1 MGSKKQTQESSVNYN
16 TQSHSTETRNP
27 FTSEKMKGEYN
38 NYLDTARNNYANTLN
53 STNKLSGL
61 LDQKLQQGGIG
72 DTSYFKQAWDQAQ
85 GIDQSNLQKMN
96 SADLNPYND
105 EVTRNYVDAS
115 NKAAYLANGANVNQ
129 MMGNMIRSGMANG
142 SGHQTAAAKVGAQ
155 LAANI
160 NAQNQATYMARQNQL
175 EENALRA
182 NNQLGNFYNTL
193 ANIGIDYARLNQQD
207 LNTLL
212 NAYNNIYSAQNNAIN
227 MYGQAVQMGAD
238 PTVVQDSTA
247 SGSQRGTVTNKS
259 GGGLGG
265 ALGDIFGLGTSLY
278 AGFGRR

>member
-1 MGSKKQTQESSVNYN
+1 
-16 TQSHSTETRNP
+16 
-27 FTSEKMKGEYN
+27 MKSAYN
-38 NYLDTARNNYANTLN
+38 NYLGTAQDNYKNVLN
-53 STNKLSGL
+53 STNKLNGM
-61 LDQKLQQGGIG
+61 LDQYMTNGGIG

-85 GIDQSNLQKMN
+85 GIDQSNLKKMN

-115 NKAAYLANGANVNQ
+115 NRAAYLANGANVNQ

-212 NAYNNIYSAQNNAIN
+212 SAYNNIYSAQNSALGQL
-227 MYGQAVQMGAD
+227 GQAVQMGAD
-238 PTVVQDSTA
+238 PTTTSDSTA
-247 SGSQRGTVTNKS
+247 SGTQHGTTTQKS
-259 GGGLGG
+259 GGGFGSVLGNLIG
-265 ALGDIFGLGTSLY
+265 AGINRFT
-278 AGFGRR
+278 AF

>member
-1 MGSKKQTQESSVNYN
+1 M
-16 TQSHSTETRNP
+16 
-27 FTSEKMKGEYN
+27 
-38 NYLDTARNNYANTLN
+38 
-53 STNKLSGL
+53 
-61 LDQKLQQGGIG
+61 
-72 DTSYFKQAWDQAQ
+72 
-85 GIDQSNLQKMN
+85 
-96 SADLNPYND
+96 
-105 EVTRNYVDAS
+105 DAS
-115 NKAAYLANGANVNQ
+115 NKAAVLANGANVNQ

-175 EENALRA
+175 EQNALAA

-212 NAYNNIYSAQNNAIN
+212 NAYNNVYSAQNNAIN
-227 MYGQAVQMGAD
+227 TYGAAMQMGAD

-247 SGSQRGTVTNKS
+247 SGSQHGTTTQRQRGGFGDFFGNLA
-259 GGGLGG
+259 GGLVNRFT
-265 ALGDIFGLGTSLY
+265 AV
-278 AGFGRR
+278 

>member
-1 MGSKKQTQESSVNYN
+1 MGSRKQQTETTQTQDTTQYGKQTR
-16 TQSHSTETRNP
+16 TP
-27 FTSEKMKGEYN
+27 FTSDQMKQAYNDYLGTAQN
-38 NYLDTARNNYANTLN
+38 NYQNVLN
-53 STNKLSGL
+53 STNKLNGM
-61 LDQKLQQGGIG
+61 LDQYMQNGSIG

-85 GIDQSNLQKMN
+85 GIDQSNLKKMN

-115 NKAAYLANGANVNQ
+115 NKAAYLANGQNVNQ

-182 NNQLGNFYNTL
+182 NNQLGSFYSTL

-212 NAYNNIYSAQNNAIN
+212 SAYNNIYSAQNNALGQL
-227 MYGQAVQMGAD
+227 GQAVQMGSD
-238 PTVVQDSTA
+238 PTETQEMRQHTV
-247 SGSQRGTVTNKS
+247 GNTVTTSSAKPAF
-259 GGGLGG
+259 GDYLGG
-265 ALGDIFGLGTSLY
+265 IVGLGT
-278 AGFGRR
+278 GFLRR

>member
-1 MGSKKQTQESSVNYN
+1 MGSKKQTQEQSMNYN
-16 TQSHSTETRNP
+16 TQSHSQETRNP
-27 FTSEKMKGEYN
+27 FTSDVMKGRYN
-38 NYLDTARNNYANTLN
+38 DYFDTAKQNYADVLG
-53 STNKLSGL
+53 STNKLTGY

-85 GIDQSNLQKMN
+85 GIDQSNLKKMN

-155 LAANI
+155 LGANI

-175 EENALRA
+175 EQNALAA

-193 ANIGIDYARLNQQD
+193 SNIGLDYARLSQQD

-212 NAYNNIYSAQNNAIN
+212 NAYNNIYNAQNNALGA
-227 MYGQAVQMGAD
+227 YGQAVQMGAD

-247 SGSQRGTVTNKS
+247 SGSQHGTVTSKS
-259 GGGLGG
+259 GGFNFGSIFEPVLGAVTKRFVG
-265 ALGDIFGLGTSLY
+265 Y
-278 AGFGRR
+278 

>member
-1 MGSKKQTQESSVNYN
+1 MGSKKHKTEQSMDYN
-16 TQSHSTETRNP
+16 TQSHSSETRNP
-27 FTSEKMKGEYN
+27 FTSEKMKNEYN
-38 NYLDTARNNYANTLN
+38 SYLDTARNNYADTLN
-53 STNKLSGL
+53 STNKLAGF
-61 LDQKLQQGGIG
+61 LDQKLSQGGIG

-85 GIDQSNLQKMN
+85 GIDQSNLKKMN

-105 EVTRNYVDAS
+105 QVTRNYIDAS
-115 NKAAYLANGANVNQ
+115 NKAAYLANGQNVNQ

-160 NAQNQATYMARQNQL
+160 NAQNQAAYMQRQNQL
-175 EENALRA
+175 EQNALAA

-227 MYGQAVQMGAD
+227 TYGQAVQMGAD
-238 PTVVQDSTA
+238 PTVVQDSTSSA
-247 SGSQRGTVTNKS
+247 SQHGSTTQRS

-265 ALGDIFGLGTSLY
+265 ALGDIFGVGTSLFT
-278 AGFGRR
+278 GFGRH

>member
-1 MGSKKQTQESSVNYN
+1 MGSRKQETKTTNVQDMTQYGK
-16 TQSHSTETRNP
+16 STRTP
-27 FTSEKMKGEYN
+27 FTSDQMKSAYNDYLGTAQN
-38 NYLDTARNNYANTLN
+38 NYKNVLN
-53 STNKLSGL
+53 STNKLNGM
-61 LDQKLQQGGIG
+61 LDQYMQNGGIG

-85 GIDQSNLQKMN
+85 GIDQSNLKKMN

-105 EVTRNYVDAS
+105 EVTNNYIAAS
-115 NKAAYLANGANVNQ
+115 NKNAYLANGTNVNQ

-212 NAYNNIYSAQNNAIN
+212 NAYNNIYSAQNSALGQL
-227 MYGQAVQMGAD
+227 GQAVQMGSD
-238 PTVVQDSTA
+238 PTETREVNQHSVGNT
-247 SGSQRGTVTNKS
+247 TVTNSSKPAF
-259 GGGLGG
+259 GDYLGG
-265 ALGDIFGLGTSLY
+265 MLALSN
-278 AGFGRR
+278 GFLR